1 MIERVM
7 MDIAQEGLDILTEF
21 PQADLAEFRKF
32 ELAAA
37 LNRLRTLK
45 VI

>member
-1 MIERVM
+1 VMADIESH
-7 MDIAQEGLDILTEF
+7 GLDILSNLPEG
-21 PQADLAEFRKF
+21 DLVLFRRF

-45 VI
+45 VR